1 MKTQQTNQLP
11 ELFLDAIHTFLDKV
25 LFEENLPYVI
35 RRVDDKWGTVI
46 KIYGTRYGNAC
57 QHTGKDDDFPNPP
70 ILTLHRWKG
79 LQARCEAVLTY
90 QAHPTY
96 YDNHHDKDCFQT
108 ITTEVLNIMDREAI
122 QDVKI
127 IMLTHKGPVYMGRYM
142 NWDFQVMKEAE
153 RLAIEHDKA
162 IQVFSRVITLQ

>member
-11 ELFLDAIHTFLDKV
+11 KLFLDAIHTFLDKV
-25 LFEENLPYVI
+25 VEEENLPYAI
-35 RRVDDKWGTVI
+35 RREDDKWGTVI
-46 KIYGTRYGNAC
+46 KIYETRYGNDCKYA
-57 QHTGKDDDFPNPP
+57 GDDDCLNPP

-79 LQARCEAVLTY
+79 LQAGCEAVLTY
-90 QAHPTY
+90 KGWSSY

-108 ITTEVLNIMDREAI
+108 ITTEVLNIMDRQAI